1 MKLRAWTEEDLFVIA
16 DMEKRCFPSDAW
28 TRAMLADTL
37 KMPYQWSV
45 LAEEDGQVCGY
56 ACLFS
61 LFDTAEVLNIAV
73 DHAFRGKGIGG
84 TLLQALHEKAK
95 ELGAERMLLE
105 VRASNTP
112 AIALYHK
119 FGYEKISVRKRYYAD
134 GEDADIMQK
143 ML

>member
-1 MKLRAWTEEDLFVIA
+1 MIA

-73 DHAFRGKGIGG
+73 DYAFRGKGIGG